1 MGMHGGHTR
10 SQTTQRT
17 KCVVVKIGFRELFGL
32 LHPRLSHAAMFEAA
46 SSMVSMF
53 AVASRDGF
61 VEGC

>member
-1 MGMHGGHTR
+1 M
-10 SQTTQRT
+10 S
-17 KCVVVKIGFRELFGL
+17 VVVKIGFRELFGL